1 MKFLKRIA
9 LIFMGVLFL
18 LPGCSVER
26 KQDKFVLSTFFAV
39 GGSGDEAAYEK
50 ALKLTKD
57 SGINL
62 VEFTWLTDGNAI
74 MAAVRACER
83 LQLNNLVQHLG
94 VYSGFADQ
102 ILPSFTDPI
111 GALTVKRFQDYKY
124 NVGFY
129 VWDEPHI
136 EQFAQTRRIKDYFEA
151 NAPEKLAF
159 SCVLPSYGCYT
170 WDAGTYPDYV
180 DEYIET
186 VDPDILSMD
195 YYPFMSGPQT
205 LYYNGIWKDV
215 GYFRQRSMD
224 YDKPFWFYFQ
234 AVGDLSGYNPSFMTV
249 EMTKAQMYGAL
260 CYGVKGLSYF
270 ASYGALV
277 TPEGEKSENYD
288 ALTAVNSRVKDIG
301 NFLYDKTSDAVYC
314 TGLTPREEREYF
326 LDNFSKADFK
336 LDAKNDLM
344 IGEFSDEHARY
355 ILLANPWYEKDDEV
369 YGILN
374 FEQSVRAVDFDTGE
388 VTFGSEIPFTIAP
401 GDAVLFTIGE

>member
-1 MKFLKRIA
+1 
-9 LIFMGVLFL
+9 
-18 LPGCSVER
+18 
-26 KQDKFVLSTFFAV
+26 
-39 GGSGDEAAYEK
+39 
-50 ALKLTKD
+50 
-57 SGINL
+57 
-62 VEFTWLTDGNAI
+62 
-74 MAAVRACER
+74 
-83 LQLNNLVQHLG
+83 
-94 VYSGFADQ
+94 
-102 ILPSFTDPI
+102 
-111 GALTVKRFQDYKY
+111 
-124 NVGFY
+124 
-129 VWDEPHI
+129 
-136 EQFAQTRRIKDYFEA
+136 
-151 NAPEKLAF
+151 
-159 SCVLPSYGCYT
+159 
-170 WDAGTYPDYV
+170 
-180 DEYIET
+180 
-186 VDPDILSMD
+186 
-195 YYPFMSGPQT
+195 
-205 LYYNGIWKDV
+205 
-215 GYFRQRSMD
+215 MD

-369 YGILN
+369 YGTLN